1 MHVLNRIVSTLLA
14 LALFAG
20 SLLGV
25 AEIVLASLDRPYW
38 LVPHPDWSAWL
49 GEQTF
54 ASGVARIV
62 FIGLVLLGLG
72 LLVLALR
79 RGRPGS
85 LALPARGDGVRVTA
99 SRRGIERT
107 LSRAAQSADGV
118 RDATVRAGRR
128 KVRVTA
134 HTALREP
141 GDLIQ
146 RVTAAVDG
154 RLEELGLS
162 ETVRSQVTVSG
173 KGNR

>member
-1 MHVLNRIVSTLLA
+1 M
-14 LALFAG
+14 
-20 SLLGV
+20 
-25 AEIVLASLDRPYW
+25 
-38 LVPHPDWSAWL
+38 
-49 GEQTF
+49 
-54 ASGVARIV
+54 
-62 FIGLVLLGLG
+62 LLGLG